1 MTRYASNLI
10 KASFLSLTLTI
21 LTVFLGITTAT
32 NSDEYISALANLGTF
47 VVGMFG
53 LVSVVGTI
61 VYLFVGDEKSSV
73 SA

>member
-10 KASFLSLTLTI
+10 KASSLSLTLTI

-53 LVSVVGTI
+53 LVSIVSTI
-61 VYLFVGDEKSSV
+61 VYLFIGDEKSSV